1 YAYNAT
7 SKFGEAI
14 DQYRK
19 ALELNPKSYD
29 TNIQIGLAFQNL
41 KNFPKAR
48 DYYTNALQLD
58 PEDQTAIEFMQRLD
72 EIQKKYQWN
81 PLLVPSHTP
90 TILVCSVVK
99 LKFKRK
105 TRILDILV
113 KIHFEHVDAS
123 EVTEPQ

>member
-1 YAYNAT
+1 MFELLTNALPNGNESWEILYHLGYAYNAT

-14 DQYRK
+14 DQYHK

-72 EIQKKYQWN
+72 DIQKKY
-81 PLLVPSHTP
+81 
-90 TILVCSVVK
+90 
-99 LKFKRK
+99 
-105 TRILDILV
+105 
-113 KIHFEHVDAS
+113 
-123 EVTEPQ
+123 